1 MTLIADMERMGMV
14 RRLRLE
20 RFTQLETTEFVQQV
34 LGGKV
39 NVSSAA
45 TMHAQ
50 AEGVAFIVE
59 ELART
64 YREMGMIQEVGG
76 VWTLAQN
83 AARLLPRRCAR

>member
-1 MTLIADMERMGMV
+1 MERIGMV

-20 RFTQLETTEFVQQV
+20 RFTQLETTELVQQV

-50 AEGVAFIVE
+50 AEGVGRGAAYVQRASASAGAE
-59 ELART
+59 SSQR
-64 YREMGMIQEVGG
+64 G
-76 VWTLAQN
+76 V
-83 AARLLPRRCAR
+83 R